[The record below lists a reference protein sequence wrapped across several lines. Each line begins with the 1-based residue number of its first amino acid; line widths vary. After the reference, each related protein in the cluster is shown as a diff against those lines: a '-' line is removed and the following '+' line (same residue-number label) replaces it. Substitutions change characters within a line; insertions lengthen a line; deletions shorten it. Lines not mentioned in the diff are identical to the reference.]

1 MRAFFWLTP
10 LIVLTSCGEGD
21 AGARKRRAY
30 PSSSFSDLIQGED
43 SAIRCQN
50 GKAGGCALI
59 EIGFNSVKEIKA
71 LQGLRVVCS
80 YENESRVVKV
90 SNAFGTSS
98 TFELEMRFF
107 DSLRGVSSCSSLE
120 EDQCELSGVL
130 QGKTFHS
137 SNGKGCFIDLKNYE
151 RTEVTLMCEDL
162 NALNSRVIISGGSRL
177 ACSD

>member
-1 MRAFFWLTP
+1 MRSNFLLTL
-10 LIVLTSCGEGD
+10 LILVASCGDGD
-21 AGARKRRAY
+21 AGAKKRRAY
-30 PSSSFSDLIQGED
+30 PSSSFSDLIPGEV
-43 SAIRCQN
+43 STTRCQD

-59 EIGFNSVKEIKA
+59 EIGFNSVKDIKK

-80 YENESRVVKV
+80 YENDSRVVEI

-98 TFELEMRFF
+98 TFELKMRFS
-107 DSLRGVSSCSSLE
+107 DGLRGVSSCSSLA
-120 EDQCELSGVL
+120 EDQCDMSGVL

-162 NALNSRVIISGGSRL
+162 KALNSRVIISGGSRL